1 MSLLHFVLINF
12 FLVGFYAVYSLLE
25 KGRSHFMFNRIYLI
39 VAPIAC
45 FILPFVFEGASKT
58 PIWIKVLP
66 LTEILQENS
75 ILKTYSV
82 FDWKDVIFY
91 IGLIMSLLFML
102 IQLYK
107 IFRKSK
113 KSFYKNYRGTKVYLL
128 MDKEESYSFFNNI
141 YLSANIG
148 NSEEMIL
155 LHEFAHCKGRHSFD
169 VIYLS
174 VLRGLLWFNPIAYK
188 WLGKAKENHEFMAD
202 NYVLQQGVNAQ
213 EYGTTLLTNVFN
225 VQSPVISNSFNSK
238 STIRKRLEK
247 FNHKN
252 KYNMKQLILVPV
264 LVGMTFVSMSL
275 NEKQLTT
282 QKVEQI
288 SEVDQEA
295 SFPGGEDSFYDFIA
309 SNFNYPKS
317 SLENN
322 SEGVVYVQ
330 FTVGSDGNLFDFE
343 AVKSLKDKV
352 LNEAALTLL
361 KKMPNWI
368 PAKKDGKNVKSIMI
382 LPISFK
388 LN

>member
-1 MSLLHFVLINF
+1 
-12 FLVGFYAVYSLLE
+12 
-25 KGRSHFMFNRIYLI
+25 
-39 VAPIAC
+39 
-45 FILPFVFEGASKT
+45 
-58 PIWIKVLP
+58 
-66 LTEILQENS
+66 
-75 ILKTYSV
+75 
-82 FDWKDVIFY
+82 
-91 IGLIMSLLFML
+91 
-102 IQLYK
+102 
-107 IFRKSK
+107 
-113 KSFYKNYRGTKVYLL
+113 
-128 MDKEESYSFFNNI
+128 
-141 YLSANIG
+141 
-148 NSEEMIL
+148 
-155 LHEFAHCKGRHSFD
+155 
-169 VIYLS
+169 
-174 VLRGLLWFNPIAYK
+174 
-188 WLGKAKENHEFMAD
+188 
-202 NYVLQQGVNAQ
+202 
-213 EYGTTLLTNVFN
+213 
-225 VQSPVISNSFNSK
+225 
-238 STIRKRLEK
+238 
-247 FNHKN
+247 
-252 KYNMKQLILVPV
+252 MKQLILVPV